1 MIATLAAK
9 ELKQL
14 FATPLAW
21 LVLGITQLVL
31 AWLFLAQLDAFF
43 AVQPQL
49 AELANPPGITEII
62 VMPLFSSAALLLM
75 LTAPL
80 LGMHLIAG
88 ERHDRTFALLQS
100 SPLSMRQIV
109 LGKFL
114 GLAGFLAASAV
125 LPVAMACSLYLG
137 GTLDGGLLAAN
148 LLGLLLLIACFAALA
163 LLMSSLTAHPAI
175 AAVATFGAMLALWL
189 SGLPAQ
195 EPGSLWHAYSPLKHF
210 EPFNRGLLGLGDAAC
225 LLAFAALFLVL
236 AACRL
241 EVELRGWNKRR
252 AALLMAAIGAT
263 LALAPYA
270 QLHPQNRDIT
280 QNARHS
286 LRPASRDVLRQMPG
300 PLVITAYAS
309 RQDIELG
316 DIRKIIADFLE
327 PYRNAKPDLTLKFV
341 DPAAQ
346 PQQTRQAGILSN
358 GELVIEYRKRSEHL
372 TSLNEQALTNT
383 LLRLARNRQ
392 TRLGFLDG
400 HGERKL
406 NGGAPHDL
414 GSFGRQLKNRGIQPR
429 ALDLSAPGDISRQ
442 ADAVL
447 IATPQNDLLPGEA
460 EKLRTYLEQGG
471 NLLWLAEPG
480 PLHGLQPLVET
491 LGLVLSPGTVIDPQT
506 RGSYPSPAVAQVSA
520 YGFHPAT
527 ENFDLATVFPE
538 ARQIAFNESSAWH
551 ITRLAE
557 TSEQSWVENDTP
569 DKSATFDP
577 QRDIAGPVTLVA
589 TLERNVEDK
598 PQRIVVAGSA
608 AFLSNSYLGVG
619 GNLDLGINLINW
631 LTHDDKLIAIRPKA
645 TVDARLNLS
654 KGAATA
660 IAGGF
665 LFALP
670 LAFLGG
676 GLALWWRRR
685 KQH

>member
-9 ELKQL
+9 ELKHL
-14 FATPLAW
+14 FSTPLAW

-49 AELANPPGITEII
+49 AELANPPGITEIL
-62 VMPLFSSAALLLM
+62 VMPLFGSAALLLM

-88 ERHDRTFALLQS
+88 ERQERTFALLLS
-100 SPLSMRQIV
+100 APLSMQQIV

-114 GLAGFLAASAV
+114 GLAGFLAATAL
-125 LPVAMACSLYLG
+125 LPTMMACSLYLG

-148 LLGLLLLIACFAALA
+148 LLGLLLLIAAFAALS
-163 LLMSSLTAHPAI
+163 LLMSSLTASPAI

-210 EPFNRGLLGLGDAAC
+210 ESFNRGLLGLGDGAC
-225 LLAFAALFLVL
+225 LLGFAALFLVL

-252 AALLMAAIGAT
+252 AALLVLAVGAA
-263 LALAPYA
+263 LLLAPYA
-270 QLHPQNRDIT
+270 QLHPLSRDIT

-286 LRPASRDVLRQMPG
+286 LSPASREVLRQMPG
-300 PLVITAYAS
+300 ALKITAYAS
-309 RQDIELG
+309 RQDVELG

-327 PYRNAKPDLTLKFV
+327 PYRNAKADLTLEFI

-346 PQQTRQAGILSN
+346 PQQARKAGILSN
-358 GELVIEYRKRSEHL
+358 GEMVIRYRNRSEHL
-372 TSLNEQALTNT
+372 TTLNEQALANT
-383 LLRLARNRQ
+383 LLRLARNRP

-414 GSFGRQLKNRGIQPR
+414 GSFGKQLENRGIKSR
-429 ALDLSAPGDISRQ
+429 ALDLSAPGEIAQQ
-442 ADAVL
+442 ADLVV
-447 IATPQNDLLPGEA
+447 IASPQNELLPGEA
-460 EKLRTYLEQGG
+460 EKLKTYLAQGG
-471 NLLWLAEPG
+471 NLLWLVEPG
-480 PLHGLQPLVET
+480 PLHGLQPLAET
-491 LGLVLSPGTVIDPQT
+491 LGLALTPGTVIDPQT
-506 RGSYPSPAVAQVSA
+506 RGRYPSPAVAQVSA
-520 YGFHPAT
+520 YGQHPT
-527 ENFDLATVFPE
+527 TDHFDLASVFPE
-538 ARQIAFNESSAWH
+538 ARQIGFNESDTWH
-551 ITRLAE
+551 VSRLAE

-569 DKSATFDP
+569 DKSAAFDP
-577 QRDIAGPVTLVA
+577 RRDIPGPLTLA
-589 TLERNVEDK
+589 AALERNVEDK
-598 PQRIVVAGSA
+598 PQRVVVAGSA
-608 AFLSNSYLGVG
+608 AFLSNSYLGLG
-619 GNLDLGINLINW
+619 GNLDLGINLVNW
-631 LTHDDKLIAIRPKA
+631 LARNDNLIAIQPKA
-645 TVDARLNLS
+645 TLDARLELS

-660 IAGGF
+660 ISAGF
-665 LFALP
+665 LIALP

-676 GLALWWRRR
+676 GVTLWWRRR